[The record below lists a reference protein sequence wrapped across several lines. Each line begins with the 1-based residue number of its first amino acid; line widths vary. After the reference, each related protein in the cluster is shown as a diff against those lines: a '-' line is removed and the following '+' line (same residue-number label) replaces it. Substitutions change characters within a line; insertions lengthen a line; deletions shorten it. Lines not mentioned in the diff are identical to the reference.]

1 MTTLEG
7 RLRDP
12 DYRNWVKSTLCLQ
25 YTRDGLV
32 TFTDGKSIELNKN
45 IIQQLR
51 LNGNPSVNNLCR
63 TIAFDYRR
71 KLISCCRNCNDI
83 LNEVMQY
90 RPGRLDLNLRN
101 SDPTQLLHQ
110 HWQAAKLFMNPGQDV
125 TNTGPKDTDISGL
138 INFMDHCTVPRGYV
152 NNPDLLKQVHVI
164 YLINY
169 IS

>member
-25 YTRDGLV
+25 FTRDGLV
-32 TFTDGKSIELNKN
+32 NFAGLKSIELNQK
-45 IIQQLR
+45 IINQLQ
-51 LNGNPSVNNLCR
+51 LNRNPSVNNLCPNV
-63 TIAFDYRR
+63 AFDYRR
-71 KLISCCRNCNDI
+71 KSIACCGYCNDI
-83 LNEVMQY
+83 LNEVMKY

-110 HWQAAKLFMNPGQDV
+110 HWQSAKLFMNPGQDV
-125 TNTGPKDTDISGL
+125 NSTGPKNTDISGL